1 MKTFLREALF
11 MENTETKPNFARLAE
26 KYNCDYRT
34 IKRYY
39 ENRDALPRVR
49 KKREVPLLV
58 DQFKKLSKKN
68 MLTMVLLQLKFINL
82 LRKKDIKEAIQLLK
96 GFAEH

>member
-11 MENTETKPNFARLAE
+11 MENTETKPNFARLAK

-39 ENRDALPRVR
+39 ENRDGLPHVR
-49 KKREVPLLV
+49 KKREIPLLIDQYKKIIEEKYV
-58 DQFKKLSKKN
+58 DYSAPAIEIYN
-68 MLTMVLLQLKFINL
+68 FIK
-82 LRKKDIKEAIQLLK
+82 KKDIKEAIQLLK
-96 GFAEH
+96 GFAKH

>member
-11 MENTETKPNFARLAE
+11 MENTETKPNFARLAK

-39 ENRDALPRVR
+39 ENRDGLPHVR
-49 KKREVPLLV
+49 KKREIPLLI
-58 DQFKKLSKKN
+58 DQYKIMAVIPCPIL
-68 MLTMVLLQLKFINL
+68 
-82 LRKKDIKEAIQLLK
+82 
-96 GFAEH
+96 